1 MTKSDEDIPRRK
13 KWKRDDKPRQKDN
26 TLRNV
31 DSQPSLR
38 CRIKGLVGYENDK
51 MYATITT
58 TKDELDYQFWYPGRN
73 KVTKEYKL
81 NMDNYSW
88 ADESDGELIE
98 ETPKCNHSVT

>member
-1 MTKSDEDIPRRK
+1 M
-13 KWKRDDKPRQKDN
+13 
-26 TLRNV
+26 
-31 DSQPSLR
+31 
-38 CRIKGLVGYENDK
+38 GYENDK

-88 ADESDGELIE
+88 ADESDGELE
-98 ETPKCNHSVT
+98 